1 MPEGHGFRARAH
13 HLVGV
18 AAASMPLAVAPSA
31 MADTAGLLPR
41 ASRRSSAGVDAP
53 AAKAA
58 NRFDRAPARPAAKA
72 ANKFD
77 RALMCPGQSPARPVN
92 PRLSGY
98 AWYQN
103 FNNGNQ
109 NNNNKGWRCR
119 VRAVRK

>member
-58 NRFDRAPARPAAKA
+58 NRFDRARE
-72 ANKFD
+72 
-77 RALMCPGQSPARPVN
+77 RPGQSPARPVN

-103 FNNGNQ
+103 FDNGNQ